1 MFGSNILTNQTW
13 KQRHSSQNE
22 GMKIFIA
29 DFLKK
34 LYFQTIDIQ
43 SVKFDPNL

>member
-1 MFGSNILTNQTW
+1 MFGSNIFFNQTW
-13 KQRHSSQNE
+13 KQRYPIQNE

-34 LYFQTIDIQ
+34 LYFQTIDFGLIH
-43 SVKFDPNL
+43 